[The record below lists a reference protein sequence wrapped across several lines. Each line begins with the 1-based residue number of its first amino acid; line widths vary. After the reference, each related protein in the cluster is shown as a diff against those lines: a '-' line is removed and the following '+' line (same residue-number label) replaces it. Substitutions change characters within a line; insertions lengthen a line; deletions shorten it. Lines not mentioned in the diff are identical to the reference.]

1 MIKSID
7 LINWKTHRHSHMDF
21 QKGVNVLIG
30 IMGAGKSSVMDAISY
45 ALFGT
50 FPILNQKR
58 ITTNNI
64 IMNRPSLAE
73 FSEVKLTFEIDGN
86 IYLVTRKLNM
96 NASSEARI
104 EKNGAYL
111 QTQPERVT
119 EVIEQLLKLDYDT
132 FSRAVYAHQNQLEY
146 FLDLPKSERKRSID
160 QMLGLDNFSIAEE
173 NATSFINNTRSLIS
187 AEEQTIAKIDINA
200 LKLQI
205 SNLGE
210 EHLTYSK
217 NQSELYEKKVK
228 IESEIKSL
236 QQKLQKLKDENERKK
251 SIDREIITIKAKV
264 NSIEEELKKINISG
278 LNATEIKDS
287 LKEVE
292 NIERNE
298 ESNII
303 KLREI
308 EKNLTKEITTLESD
322 IRHLSEDV
330 KKSEILKASVA
341 NKDLKSLENE
351 LKLLDETH
359 NLKKA
364 DLISKRNEKKETEK
378 WLVEIEKHT
387 GSCPLCEQALDQ
399 KARSTIIE
407 MRHALKD
414 QLGAQIIAVEK
425 EILLA
430 EQRILKMRI
439 DIEQIRK
446 VVDRIKEYEG
456 VEKKLIVLEEKKPQ
470 LIASNE
476 EVLEKI
482 NKTESV
488 LKTTRAK
495 KEQLK
500 SIIEKIERSN
510 AYSEKL
516 EEYKKL
522 LLKKETE
529 FKLILVDERAI
540 YLNQEDITK
549 NSTIFAEINSKI
561 NSNATYIKN
570 IDAQLKEK
578 NLEYKRIKDISSRI
592 ESRQNILNNMNRFKQ
607 ALIETEAS
615 LRNNLVSAV
624 NNIMY
629 SLWPQLY
636 PYSDYKGLRLYAKSD
651 DYSLEAN
658 IIDGS
663 NDTWVSIDSIA
674 SGGERSL
681 SCLTMRIAL
690 SMVIVPNLKW
700 IILDEPT
707 HNIDSNGIEKIVN
720 VFGNNLPKI
729 VDQIFVITHDEAMRQ
744 IGGAAIYQLER
755 NKALNGATEVST
767 I

>member
-1 MIKSID
+1 
-7 LINWKTHRHSHMDF
+7 MDF

-50 FPILNQKR
+50 FPLLNQKR
-58 ITTNNI
+58 ISTNNI

-73 FSEVKLTFEIDGN
+73 FSEVRLTFEIDGN
-86 IYLVTRKLNM
+86 TYLVTRKLNM

-104 EKNGAYL
+104 EKNGTYL

-187 AEEQTIAKIDINA
+187 AEEQVIAKIDINA
-200 LKLQI
+200 LKIQI
-205 SNLGE
+205 SNLE
-210 EHLTYSK
+210 AEQLTYSK
-217 NQSELYEKKVK
+217 NQSELFENKEK
-228 IESEIKSL
+228 IEDAIKSL
-236 QQKLQKLKDENERKK
+236 QQKLQKLKDDNERKK
-251 SIDREIITIKAKV
+251 SMDREIITIKTRV
-264 NSIEEELKKINISG
+264 NSIEEELKKIDIKG

-287 LKEVE
+287 LKI
-292 NIERNE
+292 IEETEKNE

-308 EKNLTKEITTLESD
+308 ERNLTKEISTLESD
-322 IRHLSEDV
+322 MRHLSDDI
-330 KKSEILKASVA
+330 KKSEALKASIA

-351 LKLLDETH
+351 LKSLEEAH
-359 NLKKA
+359 SLKKA

-378 WLVEIEKHT
+378 WLIEIEKHT
-387 GSCPLCEQALDQ
+387 GNCPLCEQALDQ
-399 KARSTIIE
+399 KARDAIIA
-407 MRHALKD
+407 MRHTLKD
-414 QLGAQIIAVEK
+414 QLSMQITSFEK
-425 EILLA
+425 EILLSD
-430 EQRILKMRI
+430 QMILKMRI

-446 VVDRIKEYEG
+446 VIDRIKEYEG
-456 VEKKLIVLEEKKPQ
+456 IGIKLAALEEKKPQ
-470 LIASNE
+470 LTLNNKEI
-476 EVLEKI
+476 LEKI
-482 NKTESV
+482 SKTENA
-488 LKTTRAK
+488 LKTLRAK
-495 KEQLK
+495 KEELK
-500 SIIEKIERSN
+500 SIIEKIDRAN
-510 AYSEKL
+510 AHNEKL

-522 LLKKETE
+522 LLKKETD
-529 FKLILVDERAI
+529 FKLIVVDEKSI

-549 NSTIFAEINSKI
+549 NSSILAEINSKI
-561 NSNATYIKN
+561 NSNVTYIKN
-570 IDAQLKEK
+570 IASQLKEK
-578 NLEYKRIKDISSRI
+578 NLEYQRIKEISSRI
-592 ESRQNILNNMNRFKQ
+592 ESRQSILNNMNRFKQ

-651 DYSLEAN
+651 DYSLETN
-658 IIDGS
+658 MVDGS
-663 NDTWVSIDSIA
+663 NDVWTSIDSIA

-744 IGGAAIYQLER
+744 IGGAAIYQLDR
-755 NKALNGATEVST
+755 NKASNGPTEVST